1 MEDKNQTKESRRKKC
16 LCTIA
21 IVSITICNVTLFS
34 LFGALY
40 RRQLQ
45 SVMWP
50 LAIIFLIA
58 ALAFWITPTLET
70 LPIKKQRSIKINR
83 IIFSVLG
90 GVLLIID
97 AFVFIDNKLYSLMLV
112 TIVLCFFIGLI
123 LFRKVFKDSSNKND

>member
-45 SVMWP
+45 SVM
-50 LAIIFLIA
+50 
-58 ALAFWITPTLET
+58 
-70 LPIKKQRSIKINR
+70 
-83 IIFSVLG
+83 
-90 GVLLIID
+90 
-97 AFVFIDNKLYSLMLV
+97 
-112 TIVLCFFIGLI
+112 
-123 LFRKVFKDSSNKND
+123 